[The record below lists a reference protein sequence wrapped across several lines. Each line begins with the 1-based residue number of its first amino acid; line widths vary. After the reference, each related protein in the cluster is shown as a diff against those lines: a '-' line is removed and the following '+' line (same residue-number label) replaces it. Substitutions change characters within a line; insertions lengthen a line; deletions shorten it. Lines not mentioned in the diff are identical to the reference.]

1 MSGIAAEVPADAA
14 PVAAAQGAR
23 ARVAAAPIAP
33 LSDAELASIR
43 SDFPILGERIGGR
56 ELVYLD
62 WGATSQR
69 PRQVVDAEVDYV
81 EHRNAAVHRGAH
93 TLAAEAT
100 EEFELARET
109 VAAFVGAGA
118 EEIVWTSNAT
128 ESLNAVAYA
137 IGNASLGRG
146 GAAAERYRIGPGDE
160 ILATELE
167 HHANLIP
174 WQELAARTGA
184 TFRYVPVDDEGALR
198 LDLLDGLLSERTK
211 VFAFTHVSNV
221 TGEVQPVAE
230 LVHRAHAVGALAVLD
245 ACQSAPHLP
254 LGLHGLGV
262 DFAAF
267 SGHKM
272 LGPTGIGVLYGRRG
286 HLEALPPFL
295 TGGSMITTVTMDGA
309 EFLPPPQRFEAG
321 TQRVSQAIALGAAV
335 DYLTRIGIDRIAAH
349 EAALGRR
356 LVEGLQAID
365 GVRMLGPVG
374 ASVERTG
381 VAAID
386 VPGIHAHDLGQ
397 HLDGQGIA
405 IRVGHHCA
413 QPLHRRLGT
422 TASTRAS
429 TYLATT
435 PDEVDAY
442 LAALPEAI
450 AFFRRLA

>member
-1 MSGIAAEVPADAA
+1 MSGIATAD
-14 PVAAAQGAR
+14 VF
-23 ARVAAAPIAP
+23 
-33 LSDAELASIR
+33 STAELTSIR
-43 SDFPILGERIGGR
+43 ADFPILGERVNGH

-69 PRQVVDAEVDYV
+69 PRQVIDAEVDYV
-81 EHRNAAVHRGAH
+81 EHRNSAVHRGAH

-100 EEFELARET
+100 EEFEDARAK
-109 VAAFVGAGA
+109 VAAFVGASP
-118 EEIVWTSNAT
+118 EEIIWTSNAT
-128 ESLNAVAYA
+128 EAINAIAYSM
-137 IGNASLGRG
+137 GNASLGRG
-146 GAAAERYRIGPGDE
+146 GAAAAPYRIGPGDE

-198 LDLLDGLLSERTK
+198 LDLLDGLLTPRTK
-211 VFAFTHVSNV
+211 IFAFTHVSNV
-221 TGEVQPVAE
+221 TGEMQPVAE
-230 LVHRAHAVGALAVLD
+230 LVARAHAVGALAVID
-245 ACQSAPHLP
+245 ACQSAPHLALDLHA
-254 LGLHGLGV
+254 LGA

-272 LGPTGIGVLYGRRG
+272 LGPTGIGVLYGRRA

-295 TGGSMITTVTMDGA
+295 TGGSMITTVTMDTA
-309 EFLPPPQRFEAG
+309 EFLPPPMKFEAG

-335 DYLTRIGIDRIAAH
+335 DYLSGIGIDRIAAH
-349 EAALGRR
+349 EAALGQR
-356 LVEGLQAID
+356 LVVGLTAIE
-365 GVRMLGPVG
+365 GVRLLGPRAG
-374 ASVERTG
+374 IARTG

-386 VPGIHAHDLGQ
+386 IPGIHAHDLGQ
-397 HLDGQGIA
+397 FLDGQGIA

-429 TYLATT
+429 TYVATT
-435 PDEVDAY
+435 TDEVDTY

>member
-1 MSGIAAEVPADAA
+1 MSGTATAEM
-14 PVAAAQGAR
+14 
-23 ARVAAAPIAP
+23 
-33 LSDAELASIR
+33 LSAAELATIR
-43 SDFPILGERIGGR
+43 ADFPILAERVNGH

-62 WGATSQR
+62 WGATAQR
-69 PRQVVDAEVDYV
+69 PRQVIDAEVDYV
-81 EHRNAAVHRGAH
+81 EHRNSAVHRGAH

-100 EEFELARET
+100 EEFEGARAK
-109 VAAFVGAGA
+109 VAAFVGAD
-118 EEIVWTSNAT
+118 EDEIVWTSNAT
-128 ESLNAVAYA
+128 EALNAVAYA
-137 IGNASLGRG
+137 IGNASAGRG
-146 GAAAERYRIGPGDE
+146 GAAAARYRLGPGDE

-198 LDLLDGLLSERTK
+198 LDLLDGLLSARTRL
-211 VFAFTHVSNV
+211 FAFTHVSNV
-221 TGEVQPVAE
+221 TGQVLPVAE
-230 LVHRAHAVGALAVLD
+230 LTARAHAVGALVALD

-254 LGLHGLGV
+254 LDLHALGV

-272 LGPTGIGVLYGRRG
+272 LGPTGVGALYGRRE
-286 HLEALPPFL
+286 HLTALPPFL
-295 TGGSMITTVTMDGA
+295 TGGSMITTVTMEGA

-335 DYLTRIGIDRIAAH
+335 DYLDAVGVDRIAAH

-356 LVEGLQAID
+356 LVEGLRAID
-365 GVRMLGPVG
+365 GVRILGPVG
-374 ASVERTG
+374 DGVERTG
-381 VAAID
+381 LAAID

-397 HLDGQGIA
+397 FLDSRGIA
-405 IRVGHHCA
+405 VRVGHHCA

-429 TYLATT
+429 AYLATT

-450 AFFRRLA
+450 EFFRRLA